1 MMNAEVKNSILK
13 FIVSCLSLI
22 ISFVVFYGF
31 AT

>member
-1 MMNAEVKNSILK
+1 MNAEVKNSILK
-13 FIVSCLSLI
+13 FIVSDWLPI